1 MRVFRGALKRVFLF
15 AMVACLCL
23 AAWGGAAPGEAAAT
37 EKAASMS
44 AEELFQA
51 GKDACEA
58 KGYGMAQDYEKAAEY
73 LPEAGGA
80 GQRRGRG
87 TAEEAGGGRTHQG
100 GAVKVMCDG
109 CITVPVI

>member
-1 MRVFRGALKRVFLF
+1 MQKTQ
-15 AMVACLCL
+15 
-23 AAWGGAAPGEAAAT
+23 AAWRAVKVSAT

-73 LPEAGGA
+73 YRKPAELGSEEAA
-80 GQRRGRG
+80 EQLKKL
-87 TAEEAGGGRTHQG
+87 AEEGHIKAEQ
-100 GAVKVMCDG
+100 
-109 CITVPVI
+109 